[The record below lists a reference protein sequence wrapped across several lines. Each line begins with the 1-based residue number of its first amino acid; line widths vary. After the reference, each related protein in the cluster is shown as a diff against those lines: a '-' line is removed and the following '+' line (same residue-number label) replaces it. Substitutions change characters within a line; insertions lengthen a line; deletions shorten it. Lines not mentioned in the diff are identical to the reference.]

1 MLLFFL
7 QCEFR
12 ISCMFFQVEVF
23 TGNKEII
30 LNSRAGKKSPIAF
43 GEDISLSAGG
53 LYPCIAEFQFPQDA
67 SRKLGFKQRLT
78 CENNAHI
85 FFFFF
90 SNEQGVIFQTEKST
104 WLESF

>member
-7 QCEFR
+7 QCEFK
-12 ISCMFFQVEVF
+12 ISCIFFQVEVF
-23 TGNKEII
+23 TGNKAMT

-53 LYPCIAEFQFPQDA
+53 FYPCIAEFQFPPDA

-78 CENNAHI
+78 CENNAQI
-85 FFFFF
+85 FFFFSF
-90 SNEQGVIFQTEKST
+90 QMNEE
-104 WLESF
+104 